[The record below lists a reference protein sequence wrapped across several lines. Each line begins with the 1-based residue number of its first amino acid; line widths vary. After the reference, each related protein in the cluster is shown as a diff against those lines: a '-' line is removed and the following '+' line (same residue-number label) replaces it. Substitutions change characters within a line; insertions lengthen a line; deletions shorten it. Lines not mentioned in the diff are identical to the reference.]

1 MKLSLFSALVLAGW
15 LAMSAPAFSQ
25 AAGGTDD
32 ATADSA
38 EPRLRIET
46 GGHTKTIFAISAD
59 AASRFVLTA
68 SADQTARLWDLKTK
82 SLLQTY
88 RPASTKGRREGE
100 LYAAAISPD
109 ANTIVFGGRT
119 GPLWSTDRSYGFYAY
134 SRHSSQAARW
144 FWGLKGSVQH
154 LAFSPD
160 GQYLAVSTTNGARV
174 YSVSNWAYWDF
185 PNGLWVDVASK
196 ARNRVVVAAADSVDL
211 YQYDQTQDKW
221 TSVAGVDRTHAQVT
235 FSPDGK
241 RLLVKS
247 TAKTGESILD
257 VYLGD
262 QLDQPVSLET
272 GKYQVDRAVFSKQ
285 GSAVFGSLV
294 GGRIALWA
302 SDGSDDEPEIWNLV
316 EGAESHETPI
326 HDLAALS
333 DGRLLYTSG
342 RSGEWGVV
350 RANKEEYV
358 VDRAL
363 PNIIDPSVNGAMGL
377 AFDGSE
383 VLYGDDDGKVLFS
396 VRKRAAS
403 DQGVLDKST
412 GPAPISKGS
421 QAGSLILPGPGNRFP
436 MINGVQLRTLKQN
449 PPVTCYAVLPDAIY
463 LATEQTLYAYH
474 VDGTPAWPEPISIT
488 YLPAL
493 IRRSGDGRYLVVAGR
508 DGAFHWLSAATG
520 KLVFTVFVSPDWRWV
535 MWTPAGYYDASAGG
549 EDLIGWQVN
558 RDGKGPLAD
567 YYGGSRFRSRYY
579 RPDLFPAILKT
590 GDEVAALRSL
600 ATPTSS
606 PTAAGPQTR
615 SIDAVLPPVVTILSP
630 DRDVSVSSTTVT
642 VRYAVSSQNEPVTNV
657 AVKIDGRPIP
667 VARALTPADS
677 TVQVEIPQHDC
688 EISLIA
694 ENKFGAGDPA
704 KVRVHWTGSTA
715 QVAKPTLFVVSVGV
729 SKYNNP
735 ALRLG
740 LPAKDAGDLAAAFQA
755 QQGVFYGNVRSQ
767 VLVDGQATRASVLH
781 ALHCVVQ
788 DTDGCALGQVHQGDF
803 VVIFLAGHGAADDAK
818 SYYFLAADADPTDLL
833 STAVPFSTITEM
845 VSKIQAHTVLFV
857 DTCHSGTLNQANL
870 AAIADINAIANGL
883 SDESVG
889 AVVFTASTGSQYA
902 LEDPKWGNGAFTKA
916 LVEGLHGNAV
926 DGGEITIS
934 TLERWVGKRVKNLTC
949 GKQTPVCAKRVAD
962 FSIASGTPAAAP
974 PAAQNCTP
982 N

>member
-1 MKLSLFSALVLAGW
+1 
-15 LAMSAPAFSQ
+15 
-25 AAGGTDD
+25 
-32 ATADSA
+32 
-38 EPRLRIET
+38 
-46 GGHTKTIFAISAD
+46 
-59 AASRFVLTA
+59 
-68 SADQTARLWDLKTK
+68 
-82 SLLQTY
+82 
-88 RPASTKGRREGE
+88 
-100 LYAAAISPD
+100 
-109 ANTIVFGGRT
+109 
-119 GPLWSTDRSYGFYAY
+119 
-134 SRHSSQAARW
+134 
-144 FWGLKGSVQH
+144 
-154 LAFSPD
+154 
-160 GQYLAVSTTNGARV
+160 
-174 YSVSNWAYWDF
+174 
-185 PNGLWVDVASK
+185 
-196 ARNRVVVAAADSVDL
+196 
-211 YQYDQTQDKW
+211 
-221 TSVAGVDRTHAQVT
+221 
-235 FSPDGK
+235 
-241 RLLVKS
+241 
-247 TAKTGESILD
+247 
-257 VYLGD
+257 
-262 QLDQPVSLET
+262 
-272 GKYQVDRAVFSKQ
+272 
-285 GSAVFGSLV
+285 
-294 GGRIALWA
+294 
-302 SDGSDDEPEIWNLV
+302 
-316 EGAESHETPI
+316 
-326 HDLAALS
+326 
-333 DGRLLYTSG
+333 
-342 RSGEWGVV
+342 
-350 RANKEEYV
+350 
-358 VDRAL
+358 
-363 PNIIDPSVNGAMGL
+363 
-377 AFDGSE
+377 

-412 GPAPISKGS
+412 GPAPVTEGS
-421 QAGSLILPGPGNRFP
+421 QAETLILPGPGNKYP
-436 MINGVQLRTLKQN
+436 IINGVQLRTARPN
-449 PPVTCYAVLPDAIY
+449 PPVTCFAVLPDAIY
-463 LATEQTLYAYH
+463 LASEQTLHAYH
-474 VDGTPAWPEPISIT
+474 VDGTPLWPQPIAIT
-488 YLPAL
+488 YLPSL
-493 IRRSGDGRYLVVAGR
+493 IRRSGDGRFLVVAGR
-508 DGAFHWLSAATG
+508 DGAFHWLSAGTG

-567 YYGGSRFRSRYY
+567 FYGSSRFRSRYY
-579 RPDLFPAILKT
+579 RPDLFPALLKT

-600 ATPTSS
+600 ASPTS
-606 PTAAGPQTR
+606 PTSAGPQAR

-677 TVQVEIPQHDC
+677 TVQVEVPQHDC

-704 KVRVHWTGSTA
+704 KVRVHWSGA
-715 QVAKPTLFVVSVGV
+715 AARAAKPTLFVVSVGV

-740 LPAKDAGDLAAAFQA
+740 LPAKDAGDLADAFQA

-767 VLVDGQATRASVLH
+767 VLPDDKATRASVLH
-781 ALHCVVQ
+781 ALSGVVR
-788 DTDGCALGQVHQGDF
+788 DARQGDF

-962 FSIASGTPAAAP
+962 FSIANGSPASAP
-974 PAAQNCTP
+974 PAAQNCA